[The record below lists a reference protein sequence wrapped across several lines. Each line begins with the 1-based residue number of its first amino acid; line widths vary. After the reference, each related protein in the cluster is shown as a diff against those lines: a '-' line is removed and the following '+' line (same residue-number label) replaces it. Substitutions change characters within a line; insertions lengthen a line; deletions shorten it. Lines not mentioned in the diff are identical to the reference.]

1 MGPDW
6 HLESALQ
13 MLGMRSDSRLDAPV
27 SRAGNMPRG
36 CVQASAVV
44 ALPGST
50 RELYP
55 RDCPSV
61 EPYPS
66 LHPAGPWPPS
76 VGAGYDLTFSL
87 PPNNL
92 EEAIITTP
100 KFRRCPVL
108 GRFWDVHFT
117 DAYRGEGTCPGLHT

>member
-55 RDCPSV
+55 TETVPQWS
-61 EPYPS
+61 PT
-66 LHPAGPWPPS
+66 PAFTPLGLGHLLWELGMISPFLS
-76 VGAGYDLTFSL
+76 RQ
-87 PPNNL
+87 
-92 EEAIITTP
+92 IT
-100 KFRRCPVL
+100 
-108 GRFWDVHFT
+108 
-117 DAYRGEGTCPGLHT
+117 